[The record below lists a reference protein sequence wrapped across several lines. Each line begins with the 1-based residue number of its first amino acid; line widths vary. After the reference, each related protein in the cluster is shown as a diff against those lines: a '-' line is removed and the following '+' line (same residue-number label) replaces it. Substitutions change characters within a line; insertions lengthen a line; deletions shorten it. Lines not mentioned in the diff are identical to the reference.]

1 MCVGGRLFLAPLVL
15 LNYLLFN
22 LLLFLEKKSGGAKA
36 PPRPLPLRG
45 PCMNSSVLNFVTN
58 VIEKALQNTSLS
70 TIEHVVLLFPK
81 STIFEYYH
89 KRSGK
94 CLFVFMRFHLN
105 VPSVRKEFQN

>member
-1 MCVGGRLFLAPLVL
+1 MAPFVL
-15 LNYLLFN
+15 LNYFLFN
-22 LLLFLEKKSGGAKA
+22 LFLFLEKKWGCQGS
-36 PPRPLPLRG
+36 PPRLLPLRG

-70 TIEHVVLLFPK
+70 TIEYVVLLFPK

-94 CLFVFMRFHLN
+94 CLFVSMRFHLN